1 MLHFPPFS
9 SCSWFLVSCHC
20 GQKMC
25 LIKFLNLLELI
36 EAYLWPNIW
45 SILKMSIKSICS
57 NVALKAIIFFFPP
70 LKKKTLYFFPLPFTP
85 LRLRL
90 PRNHHAAISVWVLF
104 PFLLDPSPLWTH
116 PLPELSA
123 CSLWVCLY
131 FEAIIFLLIFCLGD
145 YLFS

>member
-57 NVALKAIIFFFPP
+57 NVALKAIIFFPP
-70 LKKKTLYFFPLPFTP
+70 LKKKHCISFHYHLPPLYSAFPATTTLLASESFFLFCSILLPSEHTP
-85 LRLRL
+85 SQSCQPALSE
-90 PRNHHAAISVWVLF
+90 SVSTLK
-104 PFLLDPSPLWTH
+104 P
-116 PLPELSA
+116 
-123 CSLWVCLY
+123 
-131 FEAIIFLLIFCLGD
+131 
-145 YLFS
+145 LFSY